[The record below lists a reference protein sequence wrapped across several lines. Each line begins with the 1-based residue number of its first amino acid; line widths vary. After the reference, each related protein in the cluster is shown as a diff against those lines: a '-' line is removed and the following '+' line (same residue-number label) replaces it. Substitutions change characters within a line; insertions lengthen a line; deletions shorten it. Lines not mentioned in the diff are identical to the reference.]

1 MNSAPSEGTT
11 VSLYLPLVDEPVPDT
26 HPVRPQA
33 ALPAASAVPPPGTA
47 LVVEDEP
54 QVRNIAPRILR
65 GLGFEVVE
73 APDAVHARALTRPP
87 PSLNPLLTSLTLT
100 HRPHAR

>member
-33 ALPAASAVPPPGTA
+33 ALPAASAVPPRGTA

-54 QVRNIAPRILR
+54 QVRNIAARILR

-73 APDAVHARALTRPP
+73 AAHAAQAVALSRTLA
-87 PSLNPLLTSLTLT
+87 SLNLVRTALVS
-100 HRPHAR
+100 